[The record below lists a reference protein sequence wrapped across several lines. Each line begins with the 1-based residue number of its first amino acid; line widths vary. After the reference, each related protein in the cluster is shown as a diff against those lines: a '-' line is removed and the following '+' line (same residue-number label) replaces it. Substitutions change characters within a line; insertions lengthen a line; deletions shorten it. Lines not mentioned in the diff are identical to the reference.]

1 MENRSIKAIVTTFN
15 LLELAFIILVL
26 LMALVFQFVLKE
38 LPCPL
43 CLLQRVGFLGIAF
56 GFLLNLRYGLRPSHY
71 GLSLLSALFTAFVAL
86 RQVALH
92 VVPGTGTYGSAIFG
106 LHMYTWS
113 FVIAMAI
120 VLFNVILLSFDR
132 EYLSVKQAIRWKKLS
147 HLLFICLLIVAAI
160 NLVSAFAECGLGQ
173 CPDNPTQYL
182 IGNFVNR

>member
-15 LLELAFIILVL
+15 LLELAFILLVL
-26 LMALVFQFVLKE
+26 LMALGFQFVLKE

-43 CLLQRVGFLGIAF
+43 CLLQRVGLLGIAF

-71 GLSLLSALFTAFVAL
+71 AISLLSALFTAFVAL

-92 VVPGTGTYGSAIFG
+92 IVPGTGSYGSAIFG

-113 FVIAMAI
+113 FIIAMAI

-132 EYLSVKQAIRWKKLS
+132 EYLRVDHAFQWKKLS

-160 NLVSAFAECGLGQ
+160 NLASTFAECGIGQ
-173 CPDNPTQYL
+173 CPDNPTHYL
-182 IGNFVNR
+182 MGTFVNR